1 MLRSAGVSVLSELHV
16 EARKASA
23 YRCAR
28 GFVCLP
34 ILAWLLIPVW
44 SLAPIATASESE
56 TDALVL
62 FRNASEVP
70 ATGIEAL
77 GGINGRL
84 INDASDGRQVAVVD
98 LAPQEVFELPEVR
111 RHTIELLVLGG
122 ELLWLGRT
130 LRYLDY
136 GYWPQKAGALSWRGG
151 KQGAR
156 LLLFLDPP
164 RDRDSPKGRIQ
175 RNSDKDWLP
184 ATVALRDAGIAL
196 ALETKDLLYDAVSG
210 QRTWLLRVDPDFS
223 IPWEVH
229 TSAEEGFLIA
239 GDFRVG
245 ECLPE
250 GPVVGGYLP
259 GGYFYRP
266 AGRVHSGPSSGSD
279 QGALWVLRTPTELTV
294 EFLDSCE

>member
-1 MLRSAGVSVLSELHV
+1 MLISAGVSVMSELHV
-16 EARKASA
+16 EASKESA
-23 YRCAR
+23 FRCAR
-28 GFVCLP
+28 GFFCLQ
-34 ILAWLLIPVW
+34 ILAWLLTPVW
-44 SLAPIATASESE
+44 FLAPIATAADSKAD
-56 TDALVL
+56 TLVL
-62 FRNASEVP
+62 FRNVAQVP
-70 ATGIEAL
+70 ATGVEAL

-84 INDASDGRQVAVVD
+84 INDASDGRQVVIVD
-98 LAPQEVFELPEVR
+98 LAPQQLFDLPEVR
-111 RHTIELLVLGG
+111 RHTIELLVLDG

-136 GYWPQKAGALSWRGG
+136 GYWPQKEGALSWRAGE
-151 KQGAR
+151 QGTT

-196 ALETKDLLYDAVSG
+196 ALETKELLYDSVSG